1 MKTYL
6 KIALMLFIFI
16 PFNQINA
23 MYRQHDEN
31 PLKNLDYKNAFD
43 QTAIYHK
50 FSNLMREIGCADN
63 VLGDEDESGCSCDIL
78 GLPVKSY
85 RLIKRLFKR
94 TTQKKEFECRCLEK
108 LEDVR
113 RETILK
119 RAKDAAL
126 AGTISAASTAALTRW
141 LVSPESFGGS
151 FFISNAG
158 MMVVD
163 ETRTVIESLFNLKQP
178 HRHLDDLE
186 KKYAVNKCFI
196 PHQLWEKIEKNF
208 EYARKGDDQ
217 QTAYTEFLEFAL
229 NFTTLKP
236 QDHLDIN
243 GETIINTLFERMDTF
258 LESYNITPWQC
269 SMLKSNI
276 QNFIENIIYNAGHSV
291 RYLYLV
297 GPGGIGKSEFVEQLQ
312 EWINEL
318 IPHLVYFS
326 REIVDTP
333 EGLEGDARHKGILLK
348 TFGEQLAHHK
358 RGSIL
363 LLDDA
368 EWFGETAPPP
378 LSSAAKRVFNGSLAE
393 IKTTF
398 LSQCDTDSG
407 IKLPM
412 PPMLVFVTS
421 NNEIKDE
428 ALRDRFDII
437 HFPTNKKDA
446 LKRYGFELCLQESE
460 YQKASSHIKRAI
472 QNRLITEIESGKTL
486 EGKLLTTFR
495 KVKLHI
501 APLCFYMTH
510 YEKHLKQD

>member
-6 KIALMLFIFI
+6 KMALLLFIFT
-16 PFNQINA
+16 PFNQTKA
-23 MYRQHDEN
+23 MYHQRDEN
-31 PLKNLDYKNAFD
+31 PLKNLDYKKAFD

-50 FSNLMREIGCADN
+50 FSDLMHETRCSEN
-63 VLGDEDESGCSCDIL
+63 VFDEEDESGCSCDPIAL
-78 GLPVKSY
+78 T
-85 RLIKRLFKR
+85 IKA
-94 TTQKKEFECRCLEK
+94 CLEK
-108 LEDVR
+108 LEDAR

-119 RAKDAAL
+119 RAQDATVTL
-126 AGTISAASTAALTRW
+126 TITTAATAGLTRW
-141 LVSPESFGGS
+141 VVSPDSLGGS
-151 FFISNAG
+151 LYRSSAG
-158 MMVVD
+158 MMAVD
-163 ETRTVIESLFNLKQP
+163 NMQTIIESLFNLSQP

-217 QTAYTEFLEFAL
+217 QTAYTEFIEFAL
-229 NFTTLKP
+229 NFTIFKP
-236 QDHLDIN
+236 HPNLDVN
-243 GETIINTLFERMDTF
+243 GEAIINTLFERMDTF

-276 QNFIENIIYNAGHSV
+276 QNFLENIIYNAAHPI

-368 EWFGETAPPP
+368 EWFGEKAPPP
-378 LSSAAKRVFNGSLAE
+378 LSSAAKRVFNGNLAE

-428 ALRDRFDII
+428 ALSDRFDII

-472 QNRLITEIESGKTL
+472 QNRLITEIESGKTF